1 MNAGEVAGLTSLFVR
16 RRKRGSRRPLR
27 HWFRQARRTA
37 TLPSSNPIIFP
48 KANLIDRNSL
58 AGQTT

>member
-48 KANLIDRNSL
+48 
-58 AGQTT
+58 